1 MNLFTRLK
9 QRMMAGRE
17 RHEQTL
23 SLLAARCADVSP
35 HAGTPPREPAGVADC
50 DSLASAC
57 FSAMHPIVSP
67 QQPTSRHNAHRQMQ
81 NRTFCDDYER
91 PLHRSQLRSV

>member
-23 SLLAARCADVSP
+23 SLLAARRADAPLSP
-35 HAGTPPREPAGVADC
+35 HEPAGVTDC

-67 QQPTSRHNAHRQMQ
+67 QQPTGRYDAHRQMQ
-81 NRTFCDDYER
+81 THAFRDDYDR